1 MATSV
6 AATSEVADEQTQE
19 ALGKEEQSVATQ
31 SAEVAQ
37 AEAPISAQTEA
48 TKDKSPWTVFFVSFA
63 AGLLALITPCVFPM
77 IPMTIAKITIP
88 MTVAR
93 VYLRNSFIVFFLF
106 FYNVWQR

>member
-1 MATSV
+1 MKLLIADAGSTKTDFSFTTVDASCDATI
-6 AATSEVADEQTQE
+6 
-19 ALGKEEQSVATQ
+19 
-31 SAEVAQ
+31 
-37 AEAPISAQTEA
+37 PISE
-48 TKDKSPWTVFFVSFA
+48 
-63 AGLLALITPCVFPM
+63 ITPM